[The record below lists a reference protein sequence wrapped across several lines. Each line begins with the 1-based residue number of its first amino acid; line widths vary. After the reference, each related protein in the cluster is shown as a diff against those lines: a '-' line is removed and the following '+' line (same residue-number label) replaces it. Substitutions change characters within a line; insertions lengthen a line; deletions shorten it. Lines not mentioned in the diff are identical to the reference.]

1 MVMIHGIGI
10 DAVDVRRFRAAM
22 ERRGEMFL
30 RRLFTEAELS
40 YCMKKAH
47 PERHL
52 AARFAA
58 KVSVLKALGRAFGFK
73 EIEIS
78 SSPNGAP
85 MVKAPGMK
93 GLRCSVS
100 LAHDE
105 AVAIAE
111 AVVEKD
117 E

>member
-1 MVMIHGIGI
+1 MIHGIGI
-10 DAVDVRRFRAAM
+10 DAVDVHRFKAVM
-22 ERRGEMFL
+22 DRRGRSFL
-30 RRLFTEAELS
+30 RRLFTEAELK
-40 YCMKKAH
+40 YCMGKAH

-58 KVSVLKALGRAFGFK
+58 KASVLKALGRFFGFK

-85 MVKAPGMK
+85 MVKAPGMQ

-105 AVAIAE
+105 AVAVAE

>member
-1 MVMIHGIGI
+1 MMIHGIGI
-10 DAVDVRRFRAAM
+10 DAVDVRRFKAAM
-22 ERRGEMFL
+22 DRRGQGFL
-30 RRLFTEAELS
+30 RRLFTEAELG

-58 KVSVLKALGRAFGFK
+58 KASVLKALGRVSGFK

-78 SSPNGAP
+78 SSANGAP
-85 MVKAPGMK
+85 MVKALGLK

>member
-1 MVMIHGIGI
+1 MIHGIGI
-10 DAVDVRRFRAAM
+10 DAVDVRRFKAAM
-22 ERRGEMFL
+22 DRRGEAFL
-30 RRLFTEAELS
+30 TRLFTEAELE
-40 YCMKKAH
+40 YCMRKAH

-58 KVSVLKALGRAFGFK
+58 KSSVLKALGRAFGFK
-73 EIEIS
+73 GIEVS
-78 SSPNGAP
+78 SSPGGAP
-85 MVKAPGMK
+85 AVNAPGMR

-105 AVAIAE
+105 AVAVAE
-111 AVVEKD
+111 AVVERD